1 MKRHLFSAVASAV
14 LLAAF
19 VPAQAADVTSTFDVA
34 VALAAKCE
42 ATNDGLTTLDFG
54 TYTAF
59 QGANATGSV
68 GLTFKCTRGLGA
80 PTFSFD
86 AGNGGANGVLA
97 GLNYSLAAASAITT
111 AGTDASAGVAGTHDV
126 RTVTV
131 TGTMPSGQAGDVDA
145 ALATSH
151 TRTLTVT
158 Y

>member
-19 VPAQAADVTSTFDVA
+19 VPAHAGTVDSTFNVT
-34 VALAAKCE
+34 VALTAKCE
-42 ATNDGLTTLDFG
+42 AINSGTQVLDFG
-54 TYTAF
+54 TYVAF
-59 QGANATGSV
+59 QAGPATNSV